1 MLNHNA
7 VLVGGLLVLWGLSGT
22 VSNLVAGR
30 FSDSIG
36 NRKVI
41 VGALVMLAL
50 VMASL
55 QVTGANIWTTAIVVS
70 IWGAVAWGTLA
81 PQQHRLVAVAPQS
94 APVVL
99 GLNTSGTYLGMTIAG
114 VIGAVSIPVVGGHYL
129 GYIAAA
135 LVMVATGVAELAAWR
150 INAAKAVPSIDALT
164 SA

>member
-1 MLNHNA
+1 VLNRNA

-30 FSDSIG
+30 LSDSIG

-41 VGALVMLAL
+41 VAALVMLAL

-55 QVTGANIWTTAIVVS
+55 QVAGANIWTTAVMVS
-70 IWGAVAWGTLA
+70 LWGAVAWGSLA
-81 PQQHRLVAVAPQS
+81 PQQHRLVAAAPQS

-99 GLNTSGTYLGMTIAG
+99 GLNTSGTYLGMTISG

-135 LVMVATGVAELAAWR
+135 LVVVATGVAELASGR
-150 INAAKAVPSIDALT
+150 INAAKATRAVNVLA